1 VTLGRRA
8 ALWTM
13 ASGLRGM
20 AGLAG
25 LSALSVLSAGCSRQG
40 ADGPAGSGPQ
50 HLVVGI
56 GADQTSVQ
64 HERANIGMST
74 PQANLCEALTQMGD
88 DWQVLPGL
96 ALRWELRDAT
106 TWRFYLRP
114 GVLFHDGSPFG
125 AQDVVWSLDRFAKA
139 RGPGNLIDAQVG
151 STRAVDDLTVE
162 FTPARPQ
169 PNLPGLMV
177 HRSSL
182 PMLKAGSDPATLPIG
197 TGPFRFE
204 GYEPRRSFSAMRF
217 DGYWDATARARL
229 DRITWRYLPD
239 ADARILALKAGDID
253 VALDIPRDQAAALEK
268 DTRLRLLRSR
278 PGSYLAV
285 SFLVHPN
292 GAFRLGADRVVRQAV
307 SLAIDRQAIVDRV
320 LAGNAAM
327 VRHLNPPGVLGS
339 FDALVQGP
347 RYDADAARSM
357 LEAAG
362 WKRGADGVRERAGQ
376 RLRLTLVSG
385 FPNAEIHR
393 PIPEV
398 LQAQL
403 REVGIEL
410 QVVEPPSFDAA
421 LTERQGDLWLER
433 GAYNVVDPNFL
444 VSLLYRSVAGGG
456 GGAYAPA
463 FGIGGTVD
471 EHANLASAA
480 SGERRQHEAALAMQ
494 ALIDEHRVV
503 IPLAGLFSLAAA
515 RASVHDL
522 ALHSSG
528 VHQRWNGVRKG

>member
-1 VTLGRRA
+1 VSVGRRS
-8 ALWTM
+8 ALWTI
-13 ASGLRGM
+13 AS
-20 AGLAG
+20 G
-25 LSALSVLSAGCSRQG
+25 LSALATGCSRQG
-40 ADGPAGSGPQ
+40 ADSPAASSGQ
-50 HLVVGI
+50 HLVLGI

-64 HERANIGMST
+64 QDRSNVGLST
-74 PQANLCEALTQMGD
+74 PQANVCEALTQMSE
-88 DWQVLPGL
+88 DWQVLPSL
-96 ALRWELRDAT
+96 ALRWEMLESRGPA
-106 TWRFYLRP
+106 TWRFHLRP
-114 GVLFHDGSPFG
+114 GVLFHDGTPFG
-125 AQDVVWSLDRFAKA
+125 AQDVVWSLDRFAKS
-139 RGPGNLIDAQVG
+139 RGPGNLIDAMVG
-151 STRAVDDLTVE
+151 SARAVDALTVDI
-162 FTPARPQ
+162 TPARPQ
-169 PNLPGLMV
+169 ANLPGLMV

-182 PMLKAGSDPATLPIG
+182 PMLKSGSDPATLPIG

-204 GYEPRRSFSAMRF
+204 AYEPRRSFGAVRF
-217 DGYWDATARARL
+217 DSYWDAAARAKL

-278 PGSYLAV
+278 PGSYLAL

-292 GAFRLGADRVVRQAV
+292 GAFKLGADKNVREAV
-307 SLAIDRQAIVDRV
+307 SFAIDRQAIVERV
-320 LAGNAAM
+320 LAGNAAI
-327 VRHLNPPGVLGS
+327 VRHLDPPGVLGS

-347 RYDADAARSM
+347 RHDAEAARRV

-362 WKRGADGVRERAGQ
+362 WKRGADGVREKAGQ

-385 FPNAEIHR
+385 FPNAEVHR

-421 LTERQGDLWLER
+421 LAQRLGDLWLER
-433 GAYNVVDPNFL
+433 GAYNVADPNFF

-463 FGIGGTVD
+463 FGIGGSVD
-471 EHANLASAA
+471 QHANLASLA

-503 IPLAGLFSLAAA
+503 IPLAGLFSLAAT

-522 ALHSSG
+522 TLHSSG
-528 VHQRWNGVRKG
+528 VHQRWNSVRKG